1 MKYVL
6 RNSTTGRYL
15 KRAGEWVLGVDEAM
29 NFDDAGEASEFSQA
43 HRLDDAQPERL
54 LAPYLM
60 SLLAV
65 TSGPAMSGS

>member
-6 RNSTTGRYL
+6 RNLTTGRYL

-29 NFDDAGEASEFSQA
+29 SFDDVSEAREFSQA
-43 HRLDDAQPERL
+43 YHLKDVQPVQL

-60 SLLAV
+60 SLLTVA
-65 TSGPAMSGS
+65 SGPAISGS

>member
-6 RNSTTGRYL
+6 RNLTTGRYL
-15 KRAGEWVLGVDEAM
+15 KRAGEWVLGIDEAM
-29 NFDDAGEASEFSQA
+29 SFDDASEAREFSQA
-43 HRLDDAQPERL
+43 HRLNDVQPVQS

-65 TSGPAMSGS
+65 ASSTAINGS

>member
-15 KRAGEWVLGVDEAM
+15 KRAGEWVLGIEEAM
-29 NFDDAGEASEFSQA
+29 NFDDAGEAREFSQA
-43 HRLDDAQPERL
+43 HRLTDVQPVQL

-65 TSGPAMSGS
+65 ASGPAIGGS

>member
-6 RNSTTGRYL
+6 RNLTTGRYL
-15 KRAGEWVLGVDEAM
+15 KRAGEWVLGVEEAM
-29 NFDDAGEASEFSQA
+29 NFDDASEAREFSQA
-43 HRLDDAQPERL
+43 HRLMDVQPVQS

-65 TSGPAMSGS
+65 APRAMR

>member
-6 RNSTTGRYL
+6 RNLTTGRYL

-29 NFDDAGEASEFSQA
+29 SFDDASEAREFSQA
-43 HRLDDAQPERL
+43 HRLNDVQPVQS

-60 SLLAV
+60 ALLAV
-65 TSGPAMSGS
+65 ASGPAINGR

>member
-15 KRAGEWVLGVDEAM
+15 KRAGEWVQGVDEAM
-29 NFDDAGEASEFSQA
+29 NFDDAGEAREFSQA
-43 HRLDDAQPERL
+43 YRFNDVQPVQL

-60 SLLAV
+60 SLLTVA
-65 TSGPAMSGS
+65 SGPAISDS

>member
-6 RNSTTGRYL
+6 RNLTTGRYL
-15 KRAGEWVLGVDEAM
+15 KRAGEWVPGVEEAM
-29 NFDDAGEASEFSQA
+29 SFDDASEAREFSQA
-43 HRLDDAQPERL
+43 HRLNDAQPVKL

-65 TSGPAMSGS
+65 ASSAAINGS